1 MYLFLRGI
9 KLQYFSNQCK
19 RLIQSW
25 ADHEKQQTKK
35 KTFTHREEKKLVL
48 KKRNPNTNSDSPR
61 PNLRKLCLDEKIKKR
76 KEKKLKKN
84 MKKKICALHN
94 H

>member
-9 KLQYFSNQCK
+9 KLLYFPNQCK

-35 KTFTHREEKKLVL
+35 TFTDREKKKLVL

-61 PNLRKLCLDEKIKKR
+61 SNLQKLCLDEKNKKG
-76 KEKKLKKN
+76 KEKKTQKKHEKN
-84 MKKKICALHN
+84 MCSS
-94 H
+94 